1 MAHEKRMLMTLYVID
16 TVVLEIFYNE
26 LLLYCILSSEQWTM
40 RFVTLSTQPWLLEL
54 IKYFKLISFYP

>member
-26 LLLYCILSSEQWTM
+26 LLLYCILSSVQWTM